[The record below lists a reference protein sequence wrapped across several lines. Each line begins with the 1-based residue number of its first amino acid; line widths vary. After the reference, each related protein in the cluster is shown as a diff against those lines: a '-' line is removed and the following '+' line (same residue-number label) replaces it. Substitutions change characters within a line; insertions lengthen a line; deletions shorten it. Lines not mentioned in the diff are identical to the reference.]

1 MVEFMQQSH
10 HLSLPQACKVMR
22 LPRSSYA
29 YIKVVNP
36 SDLLISD
43 SLSALVDKHPAIGFW
58 QCYHRLRKAG
68 HAWNHKRVYRVY
80 TTMKLN
86 IRRRAKKRLP
96 ARIKEPLLQPTSA
109 NQTWSMDF
117 MQDSLWNGKK
127 YRLLNIIDDYN
138 RELLSVE
145 VDSSLPSPRVIR
157 ALEWIK
163 EDRGLPKTIRVDNGP
178 EFISKKLAKWCL
190 KNQVKLLFIQPGKPT
205 QNAFIERLNGSMRK
219 EVLNAYIFQNIEEAR
234 YTVNKWMIDYN
245 QDRPHKALGNKT
257 PLEYAA

>member
-1 MVEFMQQSH
+1 
-10 HLSLPQACKVMR
+10 
-22 LPRSSYA
+22 
-29 YIKVVNP
+29 
-36 SDLLISD
+36 
-43 SLSALVDKHPAIGFW
+43 
-58 QCYHRLRKAG
+58 
-68 HAWNHKRVYRVY
+68 
-80 TTMKLN
+80 
-86 IRRRAKKRLP
+86 
-96 ARIKEPLLQPTSA
+96 
-109 NQTWSMDF
+109 MDF

-145 VDSSLPSPRVIR
+145 VDSSLPSARVIR

-219 EVLNAYIFQNIEEAR
+219 EVLNAYIFQNIEEAK
-234 YTVNKWMIDYN
+234 YTVSKWMIDYN